1 LRKPKV
7 IEESE
12 LDPWTLFVNAMR
24 APMTR
29 DRYHTRVAK
38 FFDFIGMP
46 GKTLEQKVR
55 TFADRGKN
63 DTNWALNNI
72 LKFVYF
78 QRERID
84 KKEISAATVRNY
96 TKSINYFVLPLFT
109 MNDASDM
116 IGKSIFPKVRMA
128 FALTI
133 SIMADLLDYIAA
145 PALGMPIIGDM
156 FDFIVI
162 SFLYS
167 ITKSKVS
174 FVINLAEFIPYLGDF
189 LPVYTV
195 STIIWILRE
204 SGYDGPITAKQLLR
218 FVSSIH
224 ARI

>member
-1 LRKPKV
+1 
-7 IEESE
+7 
-12 LDPWTLFVNAMR
+12 
-24 APMTR
+24 
-29 DRYHTRVAK
+29 
-38 FFDFIGMP
+38 
-46 GKTLEQKVR
+46 
-55 TFADRGKN
+55 
-63 DTNWALNNI
+63 
-72 LKFVYF
+72 
-78 QRERID
+78 
-84 KKEISAATVRNY
+84 
-96 TKSINYFVLPLFT
+96 
-109 MNDASDM
+109 MNDASYM

-145 PALGMPIIGDM
+145 PALSMPIIGDM

-204 SGYDGPITAKQLLR
+204 SGYDGLITAKQLLR